1 MLRITIIAV
10 LAFYAGIPFV
20 FGQTTDCSVFHKGQ
34 FHIYF
39 ATSGQHSIMYRD
51 DQTQKEVVDGSTDT
65 LVWHINWL
73 DSCDFTAQYIP
84 NGTPRTKE
92 QEKFFKKHKL
102 YYHLQPGGKDFC
114 VYTETVDNPGG
125 EFVQK
130 DTMWSHE
137 ISNPGSAT
145 IRLVGSESLLRGMRF
160 SDTSSY
166 AVIYFYRPLTGTFS
180 GSSINIYAED
190 HVIFSMENSAHYI
203 LAVYR
208 KGAFKLTGRFARDTC
223 PISLNIEPGKSY
235 YVRCKMDFGIFG
247 SKNYKVILEP
257 MPAEKGKK
265 QFDRTFKRRSF
276 WS

>member
-1 MLRITIIAV
+1 MFRIAIFLI
-10 LAFYAGIPFV
+10 LAFHAGIPFA
-20 FGQTTDCSVFHKGQ
+20 FAQSMDCSIFHKGI
-34 FHIYF
+34 FHVYL
-39 ATSGQHSIMYRD
+39 ATSGQHYIVYRD

-73 DSCDFTAQYIP
+73 DDCDYTAQYVP
-84 NGTPRTKE
+84 NGALLTKE
-92 QEKFFKKHKL
+92 QQKFFKKHKFC
-102 YYHLQPGGKDFC
+102 YHLQLAGKDFC
-114 VYTETVDNPGG
+114 VYTKTVDKPDG

-137 ISNPGSAT
+137 ISNPRSAT

-180 GSSINIYAED
+180 GSSIDIYAED

-208 KGAFKLTGRFARDTC
+208 KGAFKFTGRFARDTC

-265 QFDRTFKRRSF
+265 QFDRTFKRRNF